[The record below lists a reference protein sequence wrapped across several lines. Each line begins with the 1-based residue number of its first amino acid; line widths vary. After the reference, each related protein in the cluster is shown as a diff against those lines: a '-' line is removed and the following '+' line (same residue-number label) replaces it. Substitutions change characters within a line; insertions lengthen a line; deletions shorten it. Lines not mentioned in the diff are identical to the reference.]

1 MSQVLI
7 KKASYNYAELRPIIF
22 EMIDVLAPDLITPQA
37 RVLIKP
43 NLLMAAPPERAV
55 LTHPLIVKAVAEYVI
70 EKGGKPSIADSP
82 AAGKFAKIIEI
93 GGYQAA
99 LKDLDVKIGPFETY
113 VKTDI
118 GEPFGKIEIARDA
131 IEADVVINL
140 AKLKTHAQMLL
151 TLGVK
156 NLFGCIIG
164 LSKPEWHFR
173 TGVDHEMFAKLL
185 VQIYKKVN
193 PSITLVDGILAMEG
207 QGPAK
212 SGTPR
217 HLGVIAG
224 SHDAVAVDWAICN
237 MLDIDP
243 ERLHTIR
250 AARYLGWDSLDIQ
263 VSGDSFKVT
272 DFNLPQLG
280 TVVFG
285 PRLFQKWMRRHFIQK
300 PVVEQSLCRLCG
312 ECWEYCPAKAI
323 TRREKQI
330 EFDYDICI
338 RCYCCIEVCPHGALK
353 AVKGWAGELAD
364 RIYSK
369 MVH

>member
-7 KKASYNYAELRPIIF
+7 KKASYNYAKLRPIIF
-22 EMIDVLAPDLITPQA
+22 EMIDALVPDLITPHA

-43 NLLMAAPPERAV
+43 NLLMAALPERAV

-70 EKGGKPSIADSP
+70 EKGGKPLIADSP
-82 AAGKFAKIIEI
+82 AAGKFSKIIKI
-93 GGYQAA
+93 GRYQAA

-113 VKTDI
+113 AKTDI

-156 NLFGCIIG
+156 NLFGCIVG

-173 TGVDHEMFAKLL
+173 TGVDREVFARLL

-207 QGPAK
+207 NGPAK

-217 HLGVIAG
+217 HIGVIAG
-224 SHDAVAVDWAICN
+224 SADAVAADYAICE
-237 MLDIDP
+237 MLGIDP
-243 ERLHTIR
+243 YRLLTNR
-250 AARYLGWDSLDIQ
+250 AARDLGWNDKDVQIN
-263 VSGDSFKVT
+263 GDSIKVS
-272 DFNLPQLG
+272 DFDLPHLG

-285 PRLFQKWMRRHFIQK
+285 PRPFQKWMRRHFIQK
-300 PVVEQSLCRLCG
+300 PAVNHSLCRLCG

-323 TRREKQI
+323 TRCEKQI

-364 RIYSK
+364 RFYCK
-369 MVH
+369 R